1 MGNTGITSDNTN
13 IICYQRE
20 VGPCWQNY
28 PYGGRSMRAIFKH
41 RYVFT
46 AVLTLAGFLYVSVQ
60 ANEHPKN
67 EKQQILPATA
77 LRGYHQFDYKF
88 EDRPDP
94 FLPFLDSKE
103 TKEEKKI
110 ILGQILTE
118 LQKFE
123 PGQLR
128 LVAVMAFKDKN
139 IAMLEDVTGEGH
151 LAEQGTPIGR
161 NGIITSIEP
170 NLLLVTE
177 SYETTTGRKI
187 VNKIPLHMQKQ

>member
-1 MGNTGITSDNTN
+1 
-13 IICYQRE
+13 
-20 VGPCWQNY
+20 
-28 PYGGRSMRAIFKH
+28 MRAISQH
-41 RYVFT
+41 RYLF
-46 AVLTLAGFLYVSVQ
+46 AAILTLAGFLCVQVQ
-60 ANEHPKN
+60 ANEHSEN
-67 EKQQILPATA
+67 EKQEVLPVTD

-94 FLPFLDSKE
+94 FLPFFDSKE
-103 TKEEKKI
+103 PKEKKKI
-110 ILGQILTE
+110 IPGQILTE

-161 NGIITSIEP
+161 NGIVSSIKAD
-170 NLLLVTE
+170 LLLVTE
-177 SYETTTGRKI
+177 AYETTTGRKI
-187 VNKIPLHMQKQ
+187 VNEIPLHMQKQ

>member
-1 MGNTGITSDNTN
+1 
-13 IICYQRE
+13 
-20 VGPCWQNY
+20 
-28 PYGGRSMRAIFKH
+28 MRAILKH
-41 RYVFT
+41 RCLFT
-46 AVLTLAGFLYVSVQ
+46 AVLTLAGFLYISVQ
-60 ANEHPKN
+60 ANEQPKN
-67 EKQQILPATA
+67 ERQQVLPATA

-94 FLPFLDSKE
+94 FLPFFDSKE
-103 TKEEKKI
+103 PKEEKKI
-110 ILGQILTE
+110 IPGQILTE

-161 NGIITSIEP
+161 NGIVSSIKADV
-170 NLLLVTE
+170 LLVTE
-177 SYETTTGRKI
+177 AYETTTGRKV